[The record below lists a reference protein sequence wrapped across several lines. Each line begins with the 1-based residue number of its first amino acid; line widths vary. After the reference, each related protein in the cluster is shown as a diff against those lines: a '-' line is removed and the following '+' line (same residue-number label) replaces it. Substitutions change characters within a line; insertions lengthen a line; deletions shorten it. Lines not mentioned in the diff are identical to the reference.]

1 MSEKGIFCADV
12 AGGVYVLNFLLC
24 ICNNGP
30 QSGPSSITSQPPYF
44 TLSLLFPQTAVTS
57 TDYQIPKNQTL
68 VFHCLAFKCEDSS
81 GTPWISCLQA
91 FIGHF
96 PLYPIFI
103 SLSLCLGWAQML
115 PLPRRVLTR
124 YPWPKDLS
132 LLWLLEQC
140 FLFFLF
146 RAAPTPYGS
155 YQARGWI
162 GATAADLHHSHSNM
176 GSEPHLQPTPQVTA
190 TPDPQPTEWGHRSN
204 PHPHGYWLESFPLC
218 HNGNSIEQFFLPLCD
233 SVTFCLAF
241 ELQRGRLLFPSTKLW
256 AFEGL

>member
-1 MSEKGIFCADV
+1 M

-81 GTPWISCLQA
+81 GAPWISCLQA

-155 YQARGWI
+155 SQARGRS
-162 GATAADLHHSHSNM
+162 GATAADLHHSHSNTR
-176 GSEPHLQPTPQVTA
+176 SPTHWVRPQIKPTSSWILVRVISTM
-190 TPDPQPTEWGHRSN
+190 PQWELHRTIFSTSLWQCYLLSCIWTTEREAVVSLH
-204 PHPHGYWLESFPLC
+204 
-218 HNGNSIEQFFLPLCD
+218 
-233 SVTFCLAF
+233 
-241 ELQRGRLLFPSTKLW
+241 
-256 AFEGL
+256 